1 MSTSLTVDFF
11 RLKFFFIHFWSSY
24 LVDFDEFTQFGSIVS
39 HLVQFDNVKILK
51 ARARSSFPLAA
62 RRAILY
68 FDWCFLMEFCEC
80 CELQCWLLTITGRN
94 YGDEGYPIPNEDDY
108 YQQEPENNGQAAAAT
123 AEVPQSPSISS
134 STKKTKP
141 MPNESSF
148 FIFSSKNR

>member
-1 MSTSLTVDFF
+1 
-11 RLKFFFIHFWSSY
+11 
-24 LVDFDEFTQFGSIVS
+24 
-39 HLVQFDNVKILK
+39 
-51 ARARSSFPLAA
+51 
-62 RRAILY
+62 
-68 FDWCFLMEFCEC
+68 MEFCVLC
-80 CELQCWLLTITGRN
+80 VASAVSVVRCSWPLLTITGRN

-108 YQQEPENNGQAAAAT
+108 YQQEPEVNNGNAGNN